1 MNEKKNYH
9 VKQNKKNQELKTK
22 KEKEKEKA
30 FPNSIMVISHLI
42 KELEIEWYEK
52 IKDNKN
58 ISSLLFN
65 LFSLLNSPV
74 ILFQQ
79 ISDITLDKYTKKDF
93 DKIIT
98 LNKNKISKN
107 IEEILNFNNE
117 KNKNI
122 NTSTT
127 LSINNYNVNVNT
139 ENLNINDSKN
149 NNENIR
155 YFKNLRKYASL
166 DDCVC
171 NSKKKVIGK
180 AKNGYNNGNN
190 IILNTLNSS
199 RNNIN
204 KNNSLLDN
212 KKSFGDNAKMSKCL
226 SSCDYNR
233 TYSKN
238 DNNYRIKSVDNAL
251 ENPITKIKNIIIKAK
266 QDKNSSLPN
275 NLNNIFSNN
284 FNTKGIYGSVN
295 SSTGNIIKSGKEYE
309 TINNNSVWKTG
320 IKKSIIKDINVRM
333 NKINNLKNNFMRHNI
348 YYNNEDSCKNN
359 IIIKVGKKKDRETK
373 QILYDGMKSIQNKL
387 NSREKYKK
395 SIFMKTSKK

>member
-9 VKQNKKNQELKTK
+9 VKQNKKYQEPKTK
-22 KEKEKEKA
+22 KEKV
-30 FPNSIMVISHLI
+30 FPNSIKVISHLI

-52 IKDNKN
+52 IKDNEN
-58 ISSLLFN
+58 ISNLLFN

-79 ISDITLDKYTKKDF
+79 ISDITLDKYTKKDL

-107 IEEILNFNNE
+107 IEEILNFNTE

-122 NTSTT
+122 NSSTT

-180 AKNGYNNGNN
+180 TKNNFSNGNN
-190 IILNTLNSS
+190 IILNTLNNS

-212 KKSFGDNAKMSKCL
+212 KKHFDDNVKMSKCL

-238 DNNYRIKSVDNAL
+238 ENNYRIKSVDNAF

-266 QDKNSSLPN
+266 QDKDIVELE
-275 NLNNIFSNN
+275 I
-284 FNTKGIYGSVN
+284 NTKEGHKYFKGS
-295 SSTGNIIKSGKEYE
+295 
-309 TINNNSVWKTG
+309 INNKLVCL
-320 IKKSIIKDINVRM
+320 IDFDIKDIFIMAAMRNVGSY
-333 NKINNLKNNFMRHNI
+333 IELES
-348 YYNNEDSCKNN
+348 YE
-359 IIIKVGKKKDRETK
+359 
-373 QILYDGMKSIQNKL
+373 ILPVD
-387 NSREKYKK
+387 
-395 SIFMKTSKK
+395 

>member
-9 VKQNKKNQELKTK
+9 AKQNKKNQELKTK
-22 KEKEKEKA
+22 KEKA

-58 ISSLLFN
+58 LSSLLFN

-79 ISDITLDKYTKKDF
+79 ISDITLDKYSKKDF

-107 IEEILNFNNE
+107 IEEILNFNTE

-122 NTSTT
+122 NSSTT

-155 YFKNLRKYASL
+155 YLKNLRKYASL

-171 NSKKKVIGK
+171 NSKKKIIGK
-180 AKNGYNNGNN
+180 AKNSYNNGNN

-212 KKSFGDNAKMSKCL
+212 KKSCGDNSKMSKCL

-238 DNNYRIKSVDNAL
+238 DNNYRIKSVDNVF

-266 QDKNSSLPN
+266 QDKNSSLSN
-275 NLNNIFSNN
+275 NLNNIFINKN
-284 FNTKGIYGSVN
+284 KIKNIYGSIN
-295 SSTGNIIKSGKEYE
+295 SSTGNIINPGKEYE
-309 TINNNSVWKTG
+309 TINNNSVWKAG
-320 IKKSIIKDINVRM
+320 NKKSYIKDINVRM

-348 YYNNEDSCKNN
+348 YYNNEDNCKDN

-387 NSREKYKK
+387 NSREKFKK
-395 SIFMKTSKK
+395 SIFMNTNKK

>member
-9 VKQNKKNQELKTK
+9 VKQNKKYQEPKTK
-22 KEKEKEKA
+22 KEKV
-30 FPNSIMVISHLI
+30 FPNSIKVISHLI

-52 IKDNKN
+52 IKDNEN
-58 ISSLLFN
+58 ISNLLFN

-79 ISDITLDKYTKKDF
+79 ISDITLDKYTKKDL

-107 IEEILNFNNE
+107 IEEILNFNTE

-122 NTSTT
+122 NSSTT

-180 AKNGYNNGNN
+180 TKNNFSNGNN
-190 IILNTLNSS
+190 IILNTLNNS

-212 KKSFGDNAKMSKCL
+212 KKHFDDNVKMSKCL

-238 DNNYRIKSVDNAL
+238 ENNYRIKSVDNAF

-275 NLNNIFSNN
+275 NINNIFINSNN
-284 FNTKGIYGSVN
+284 TKNIYGSVN
-295 SSTGNIIKSGKEYE
+295 SSTGNIIKPGKEYE

-320 IKKSIIKDINVRM
+320 NKKSYIKDINVRM

-348 YYNNEDSCKNN
+348 YYNNEDNCKNN

-387 NSREKYKK
+387 NSREKFKK
-395 SIFMKTSKK
+395 SIFMNTNKK

>member
-9 VKQNKKNQELKTK
+9 VKQNKKYQEPKTK
-22 KEKEKEKA
+22 KEKV
-30 FPNSIMVISHLI
+30 FPNSIKVISHLI

-52 IKDNKN
+52 IKDNEN
-58 ISSLLFN
+58 ISNLLFN

-79 ISDITLDKYTKKDF
+79 ISDITLDKYTKKDL

-107 IEEILNFNNE
+107 IEEILNFNTE

-122 NTSTT
+122 NSSTT

-180 AKNGYNNGNN
+180 TKNNLNNGNN
-190 IILNTLNSS
+190 IILNTLNNS

-212 KKSFGDNAKMSKCL
+212 KKHFDDNVKMSKCL

-238 DNNYRIKSVDNAL
+238 ENNYRIKSVDNAF

-275 NLNNIFSNN
+275 NINNIFINSNN
-284 FNTKGIYGSVN
+284 TKNIYGSVN
-295 SSTGNIIKSGKEYE
+295 SSTGNIIKPGKEYE

-320 IKKSIIKDINVRM
+320 NKKSYIKDINVRM

-348 YYNNEDSCKNN
+348 YYNNEDNCKNN

-387 NSREKYKK
+387 NSREKFKK
-395 SIFMKTSKK
+395 SIFMNTNKK

>member
-9 VKQNKKNQELKTK
+9 VKQNKKYQEPKTK
-22 KEKEKEKA
+22 KEKV
-30 FPNSIMVISHLI
+30 FPNSIKVISHLI

-52 IKDNKN
+52 IKDNEN
-58 ISSLLFN
+58 ISNLLFN

-79 ISDITLDKYTKKDF
+79 ISDITLDKYTKKDL

-107 IEEILNFNNE
+107 IEEILNFNTE

-122 NTSTT
+122 NSSTT

-180 AKNGYNNGNN
+180 TKNNLNNGNN
-190 IILNTLNSS
+190 IILNTLNNS

-212 KKSFGDNAKMSKCL
+212 KKHFDDNVKMSKCL

-238 DNNYRIKSVDNAL
+238 ENNYRIKSVDNAF
-251 ENPITKIKNIIIKAK
+251 ENPITKIKNIIMKAK

-275 NLNNIFSNN
+275 NINNIFINSNN
-284 FNTKGIYGSVN
+284 TKNIYGSVN
-295 SSTGNIIKSGKEYE
+295 SSTGNIIKPGKEYE

-320 IKKSIIKDINVRM
+320 NKKSYIKDINVRM

-348 YYNNEDSCKNN
+348 YYNNEDNCKNN

-387 NSREKYKK
+387 NSREKFKK
-395 SIFMKTSKK
+395 SIFMNTNKK

>member
-9 VKQNKKNQELKTK
+9 VKQNKKYQEPKTK
-22 KEKEKEKA
+22 KEKV
-30 FPNSIMVISHLI
+30 FPNSIKVISHLI

-52 IKDNKN
+52 IKDNEN
-58 ISSLLFN
+58 ISNLLFN

-79 ISDITLDKYTKKDF
+79 ISDITLDKYTKKDL

-107 IEEILNFNNE
+107 IEEILNFNTE

-122 NTSTT
+122 NSSTT

-180 AKNGYNNGNN
+180 TKNNFSNGNN
-190 IILNTLNSS
+190 IILNTLNNS

-212 KKSFGDNAKMSKCL
+212 KKHFDDNVKMSKCL

-238 DNNYRIKSVDNAL
+238 ENNYRIKSVDNAF

-275 NLNNIFSNN
+275 NLNNIFINSNN
-284 FNTKGIYGSVN
+284 TKNIYGSVN
-295 SSTGNIIKSGKEYE
+295 SSTGNIIKPGKEYE

-320 IKKSIIKDINVRM
+320 NKKSYIKDINVRM

-348 YYNNEDSCKNN
+348 YYNNEDNCKNN

-387 NSREKYKK
+387 NSREKFKK
-395 SIFMKTSKK
+395 SIFMNTNKK

>member
-9 VKQNKKNQELKTK
+9 VKQNKKYQEPKTK
-22 KEKEKEKA
+22 KEKV
-30 FPNSIMVISHLI
+30 FPNSIKVISHLI

-52 IKDNKN
+52 IKDNEN
-58 ISSLLFN
+58 ISNLLFN

-79 ISDITLDKYTKKDF
+79 ISDITLDKYTKKDL

-107 IEEILNFNNE
+107 IEEILNFNTE

-122 NTSTT
+122 NSSTT

-180 AKNGYNNGNN
+180 TKNNFNSGNN
-190 IILNTLNSS
+190 IILNTLNNS

-212 KKSFGDNAKMSKCL
+212 KKHFDDNVKMSKCF

-238 DNNYRIKSVDNAL
+238 ENNYRIKSVDNAF

-275 NLNNIFSNN
+275 NINNIFINSNN
-284 FNTKGIYGSVN
+284 TKNIYGSVN
-295 SSTGNIIKSGKEYE
+295 SSTGNIIKPGKEYE

-320 IKKSIIKDINVRM
+320 NKKSYIKDINVRM

-348 YYNNEDSCKNN
+348 YYNNEDNCKNN

-387 NSREKYKK
+387 NSREKFKK
-395 SIFMKTSKK
+395 SIFMNTNKK

>member
-1 MNEKKNYH
+1 MNEKKNNYGKH
-9 VKQNKKNQELKTK
+9 TNKKNQELKTK
-22 KEKEKEKA
+22 KEKV
-30 FPNSIMVISHLI
+30 FPNSIMVISNLI

-58 ISSLLFN
+58 ISDLLFN
-65 LFSLLNSPV
+65 LFSLLNAPV

-79 ISDITLDKYTKKDF
+79 ISDITLDKYTKKDL
-93 DKIIT
+93 DKIIN
-98 LNKNKISKN
+98 LNKNNISKN
-107 IEEILNFNNE
+107 IEDILNINAE
-117 KNKNI
+117 KNKNL
-122 NTSTT
+122 NSSTI
-127 LSINNYNVNVNT
+127 LSINNYNVTT

-149 NNENIR
+149 NNDNIR
-155 YFKNLRKYASL
+155 YFKNFKKYASL

-171 NSKKKVIGK
+171 NSKKKIIGK
-180 AKNGYNNGNN
+180 SKNVYNNENN

-204 KNNSLLDN
+204 KNNSLLEN
-212 KKSFGDNAKMSKCL
+212 KKSFGDNMKMSKCL

-238 DNNYRIKSVDNAL
+238 DNYYRIKSVDNAF

-266 QDKNSSLPN
+266 QDKNSSLSN
-275 NLNNIFSNN
+275 NLNNIFINN
-284 FNTKGIYGSVN
+284 NNPKYLYGSAN
-295 SSTGNIIKSGKEYE
+295 SSTGNIIKSGKKYE
-309 TINNNSVWKTG
+309 TINYNSVWKTG
-320 IKKSIIKDINVRM
+320 NKKAFIKDINVRM

-348 YYNNEDSCKNN
+348 YYNNEDNCKSN
-359 IIIKVGKKKDRETK
+359 IVIKVGKKKDRETK

-395 SIFMKTSKK
+395 NIFMKTNKK

>member
-9 VKQNKKNQELKTK
+9 VKQNKKYQEPKTK
-22 KEKEKEKA
+22 KEKV
-30 FPNSIMVISHLI
+30 FPNSIKVISHLI

-52 IKDNKN
+52 IKDNEN
-58 ISSLLFN
+58 ISNLLFN

-79 ISDITLDKYTKKDF
+79 ISDITLDKYTKKDL

-107 IEEILNFNNE
+107 IEEILNFNTE

-122 NTSTT
+122 NSSTT

-180 AKNGYNNGNN
+180 TKNNFSNGNN
-190 IILNTLNSS
+190 IILNTLNNS

-212 KKSFGDNAKMSKCL
+212 KKHFDDNVKMSKCL

-238 DNNYRIKSVDNAL
+238 ENNYRIKSVDNAF
-251 ENPITKIKNIIIKAK
+251 ENPITKIKNIIMKAK

-275 NLNNIFSNN
+275 NINNIFINSNN
-284 FNTKGIYGSVN
+284 TKNIYGSVN
-295 SSTGNIIKSGKEYE
+295 SSTGNIIKPGKEYE

-320 IKKSIIKDINVRM
+320 NKKSYIKDINVRM

-348 YYNNEDSCKNN
+348 YYNNEDNCKNN

-387 NSREKYKK
+387 NSREKFKK
-395 SIFMKTSKK
+395 SIFMNTNKK

>member
-9 VKQNKKNQELKTK
+9 VKQNKKYQEPKTK
-22 KEKEKEKA
+22 KEKV
-30 FPNSIMVISHLI
+30 FPNSIKVISHLI

-52 IKDNKN
+52 IKDNEN
-58 ISSLLFN
+58 ISNLLFN

-79 ISDITLDKYTKKDF
+79 ISDITLDKYTKKDL

-107 IEEILNFNNE
+107 IEEILNFNTE

-122 NTSTT
+122 NSSTT

-180 AKNGYNNGNN
+180 TKNNLNNGNN
-190 IILNTLNSS
+190 IILNTLNNS

-212 KKSFGDNAKMSKCL
+212 KKHFDDNVKMSKCL

-238 DNNYRIKSVDNAL
+238 ENNYRIKSVDNAF

-275 NLNNIFSNN
+275 NLNNIFINSNN
-284 FNTKGIYGSVN
+284 TKNIYGSVN
-295 SSTGNIIKSGKEYE
+295 SSTGNIIKPGKEYE

-320 IKKSIIKDINVRM
+320 NKKSYIKDINVRM

-348 YYNNEDSCKNN
+348 YYNNEDNCKNN

-395 SIFMKTSKK
+395 SIFMKTNKK

>member
-9 VKQNKKNQELKTK
+9 VKQNKKYQEPKTK
-22 KEKEKEKA
+22 KEKV
-30 FPNSIMVISHLI
+30 FPNSIKVISHLI

-52 IKDNKN
+52 IKDNEN
-58 ISSLLFN
+58 ISNLLFN

-107 IEEILNFNNE
+107 IEEILNFNTE

-122 NTSTT
+122 NSSTT

-180 AKNGYNNGNN
+180 TKNNFSNGNN
-190 IILNTLNSS
+190 IILNTLNNS

-212 KKSFGDNAKMSKCL
+212 KKHFDDNVKMSKCL

-238 DNNYRIKSVDNAL
+238 ENNYRIKSVDNAF
-251 ENPITKIKNIIIKAK
+251 ENPITKIKNIIMKAK

-275 NLNNIFSNN
+275 NINNIFINSNN
-284 FNTKGIYGSVN
+284 TKNIYGSVN
-295 SSTGNIIKSGKEYE
+295 SSTGNIIKPGKEYE

-320 IKKSIIKDINVRM
+320 NKKSYIKDINVRM

-348 YYNNEDSCKNN
+348 YYNNEDNCKNN

-395 SIFMKTSKK
+395 SIFMKTNKK

>member
-9 VKQNKKNQELKTK
+9 VKQNKKYQEPKTK
-22 KEKEKEKA
+22 KEKV
-30 FPNSIMVISHLI
+30 FPNSIKVISHLI

-52 IKDNKN
+52 IKDNEN
-58 ISSLLFN
+58 ISNLLFN

-79 ISDITLDKYTKKDF
+79 ISDITLDKYTKKDL

-107 IEEILNFNNE
+107 IEEILNFNTE

-122 NTSTT
+122 NSSTT

-180 AKNGYNNGNN
+180 TKNNFNSGNN
-190 IILNTLNSS
+190 IILNTLNNS

-212 KKSFGDNAKMSKCL
+212 KKHFDDNVKMSKCL

-238 DNNYRIKSVDNAL
+238 ENNYRIKSVDNAF

-275 NLNNIFSNN
+275 NINNIFINSNN
-284 FNTKGIYGSVN
+284 TKNIYGSVN
-295 SSTGNIIKSGKEYE
+295 SSTGNIIKPGKEYE

-320 IKKSIIKDINVRM
+320 NKKSYIKDINVRM

-348 YYNNEDSCKNN
+348 YYNNEDNCKNN

-387 NSREKYKK
+387 NSREKFKK
-395 SIFMKTSKK
+395 SIFMNTNKK